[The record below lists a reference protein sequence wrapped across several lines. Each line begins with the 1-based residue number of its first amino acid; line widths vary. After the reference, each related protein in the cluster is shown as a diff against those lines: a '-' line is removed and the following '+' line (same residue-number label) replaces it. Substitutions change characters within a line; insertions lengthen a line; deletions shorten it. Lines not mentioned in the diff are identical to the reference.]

1 MSYKYLNITNMSF
14 VKEYVQKRTS
24 KNVFFR
30 QVNTLVDWSSIEKE
44 LRKVYKRGEKERG
57 CKAYHP
63 LILFKMQLISTWY
76 GISDVQTEEMV
87 NENLNASL
95 FCGLAIED
103 SVPDHSTLSR
113 FRGELTSKKA
123 YDRILKKLNSQLRT
137 HKVMVNH
144 GQVKIDASI
153 TSSPFSP
160 KGKTTY
166 ELAED
171 RKEEERNVEE
181 IEKERKYH
189 EIKKKKQ
196 PQADGEA
203 RWLKKNN
210 KFVYGYKKHIATDKE
225 GLVLSVHTT
234 PANEHDSKGLSSL
247 IDKIPKSQRKEV
259 MGDKG
264 YKSKSNDA
272 FLKSKG
278 SKSRIMQKG
287 YRNTPLS
294 IWQKRYNKAIS
305 KTRWVVERTFGGM
318 VRWFRAGV
326 TRFKGRQKVHTQHVL
341 EAIAYN
347 LKRSPGLLC
356 LNAKNK

>member
-1 MSYKYLNITNMSF
+1 
-14 VKEYVQKRTS
+14 
-24 KNVFFR
+24 
-30 QVNTLVDWSSIEKE
+30 
-44 LRKVYKRGEKERG
+44 
-57 CKAYHP
+57 
-63 LILFKMQLISTWY
+63 MQLISTWY

-87 NENLNASL
+87 NENLSASL

-153 TSSPFSP
+153 TASPFSP
-160 KGKTTY
+160 KGKTTYELAEDRKANICQTNESSKTTY

-181 IEKERKYH
+181 IEKETKYH

-196 PQADGEA
+196 PQADNEA

-287 YRNTPLS
+287 YRNTRLS